1 MAPLNLA
8 TGPSSISVKVHPA
21 VLLNIC
27 DAFIRRNSKQHRVV
41 GTLLGYIA
49 DNVVEVKSCYAV
61 PHNDT
66 PESVRRRDALRIGLG
81 VACRLLSALM
91 LLWVRE
97 SMLSINAG

>member
-27 DAFIRRNSKQHRVV
+27 DTFIRRNSKQHRVV

-66 PESVRRRDALRIGLG
+66 PESVRRGDAWKLGLG
-81 VACRLLSALM
+81 VAYLLL
-91 LLWVRE
+91 
-97 SMLSINAG
+97 